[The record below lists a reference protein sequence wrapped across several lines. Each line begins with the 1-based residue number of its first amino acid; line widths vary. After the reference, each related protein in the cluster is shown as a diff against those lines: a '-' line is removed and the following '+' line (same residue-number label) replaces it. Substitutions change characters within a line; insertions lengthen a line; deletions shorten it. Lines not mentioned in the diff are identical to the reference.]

1 MTNVYEG
8 MLDAKGLKFGIVS
21 SRFNSFITEKLVE
34 GAVDTIVRHNA
45 SENDIDL
52 IRVPGSYEISFA
64 VKKILETKKYNA
76 VIAIGAII
84 KGDTPHYDY
93 LSSEVTKRLVSL
105 SLEYNVPVSSGI
117 IITENLEQAIERAG
131 TKMGNRGSEAAISA
145 IEMANLVKK
154 LSRMK

>member
-145 IEMANLVKK
+145 IEMSNLVKK

>member
-34 GAVDTIVRHNA
+34 GAVDIIIRHNA

-64 VKKILETKKYNA
+64 VKKMLETKKYNA

-84 KGDTPHYDY
+84 RGDTPHYDY

-105 SLEYNVPVSSGI
+105 SLEYDVPVSSGI

-131 TKMGNRGSEAAISA
+131 TKMGNRGSEAAVSA

>member
-64 VKKILETKKYNA
+64 VKKMLETKKYNA

-84 KGDTPHYDY
+84 RGDTPHYDY

>member
-34 GAVDTIVRHNA
+34 GAVDIIIRHNA

-64 VKKILETKKYNA
+64 VKKMLETKKYNA

-84 KGDTPHYDY
+84 RGDTPHYDY

-105 SLEYNVPVSSGI
+105 SLEYDVPVSSGI

>member
-64 VKKILETKKYNA
+64 VKKMLETKKYNA

-84 KGDTPHYDY
+84 RGDTPHYDY
-93 LSSEVTKRLVSL
+93 LSSEVTKRLVSI

>member
-84 KGDTPHYDY
+84 RGDTPHYDY

-145 IEMANLVKK
+145 IEMSNLVKK

>member
-64 VKKILETKKYNA
+64 VKKMLETKKYNA

-145 IEMANLVKK
+145 IEMSNLVKK